1 VREGLEAQLKEATE
15 KRAEAESKLAALRA
29 AAPADSARPASRQ
42 PTSALPA
49 LSALSA
55 LSARRNGRASVGR
68 PPPRRPPR
76 GPQSQRM
83 EAQQAFDAATAED
96 AQLSSELALFAANDP
111 AQLQRLRALAP
122 VALAGAN
129 RWCGRTVAESGRG
142 LRGSW
147 AARLR
152 ADCARTAAGRTT
164 YSC

>member
-1 VREGLEAQLKEATE
+1 
-15 KRAEAESKLAALRA
+15 
-29 AAPADSARPASRQ
+29 
-42 PTSALPA
+42 
-49 LSALSA
+49 
-55 LSARRNGRASVGR
+55 
-68 PPPRRPPR
+68 
-76 GPQSQRM
+76 M

-129 RWCGRTVAESGRG
+129 RWCGRTVADSGRG